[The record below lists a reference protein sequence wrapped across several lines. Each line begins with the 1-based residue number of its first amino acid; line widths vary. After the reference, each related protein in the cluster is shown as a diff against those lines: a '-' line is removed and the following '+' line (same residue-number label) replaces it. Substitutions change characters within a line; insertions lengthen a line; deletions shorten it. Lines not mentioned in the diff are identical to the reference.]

1 MARDTNGIT
10 PELRRQAIDR
20 LFAERCSCVIRNGS
34 DMRVFYERGVKD
46 LYRLL
51 KEEPGLLR
59 GAFVADKVVGKA
71 AAALLARR
79 GICGCDQPAGP
90 RFAGEKR
97 GRHRLQALRAAYRQ
111 PYAYRPVSVGNPL
124 RRIANARRVPGTG
137 NGFYRDDETGGI
149 GAAGA
154 FRLLSGMRVIC
165 STLYKETA
173 PGYFRPERESVRFG
187 IFSSFFAGSCWN
199 KADCFRIFV

>member
-20 LFAERCSCVIRNGS
+20 LFAERGSCVIRNGS

-71 AAALLARR
+71 AAALLALGGVEEVFADVISR
-79 GICGCDQPAGP
+79 PALDLL
-90 RFAGEKR
+90 EKNAV
-97 GRHRLQALRAAYRQ
+97 GRRLQALRAAYRQ
-111 PYAYRPVSVGNPL
+111 PVRIPAGVRWKSV
-124 RRIANARRVPGTG
+124 ATG
-137 NGFYRDDETGGI
+137 LQTPEECLAQVTDFIET
-149 GAAGA
+149 
-154 FRLLSGMRVIC
+154 M
-165 STLYKETA
+165 K
-173 PGYFRPERESVRFG
+173 REG
-187 IFSSFFAGSCWN
+187 
-199 KADCFRIFV
+199 

>member
-1 MARDTNGIT
+1 MLRKIRVTLAVVCFTLIT
-10 PELRRQAIDR
+10 L
-20 LFAERCSCVIRNGS
+20 LFLDFTGTLHAWFGWLAKIQFLPAVLALNVGVI
-34 DMRVFYERGVKD
+34 V
-46 LYRLL
+46 
-51 KEEPGLLR
+51 
-59 GAFVADKVVGKA
+59 
-71 AAALLARR
+71 ALLALTLLSGRRR

>member
-59 GAFVADKVVGKA
+59 GAFVADKVLGGVEEVFA
-71 AAALLARR
+71 DVISRPALDLL
-79 GICGCDQPAGP
+79 
-90 RFAGEKR
+90 EK
-97 GRHRLQALRAAYRQ
+97 
-111 PYAYRPVSVGNPL
+111 
-124 RRIANARRVPGTG
+124 NAVGTG
-137 NGFYRDDETGGI
+137 YRLCVPHIVNRTHTGRCPLETRCDGLQTPEECLAQVTDFI
-149 GAAGA
+149 
-154 FRLLSGMRVIC
+154 
-165 STLYKETA
+165 ETMK
-173 PGYFRPERESVRFG
+173 REG
-187 IFSSFFAGSCWN
+187 
-199 KADCFRIFV
+199 

>member
-71 AAALLARR
+71 AAALLALGGVEEVFADVISR
-79 GICGCDQPAGP
+79 PAIDLL
-90 RFAGEKR
+90 EK
-97 GRHRLQALRAAYRQ
+97 
-111 PYAYRPVSVGNPL
+111 
-124 RRIANARRVPGTG
+124 NAVGTG
-137 NGFYRDDETGGI
+137 YRLCVPHIVNRTHTGRCPCDGLQTPEECLAQVTDFIET
-149 GAAGA
+149 
-154 FRLLSGMRVIC
+154 M
-165 STLYKETA
+165 K
-173 PGYFRPERESVRFG
+173 REG
-187 IFSSFFAGSCWN
+187 
-199 KADCFRIFV
+199 

>member
-71 AAALLARR
+71 AAALLALGGVEEVFADVISRPALDLLEKNAVGTGYR
-79 GICGCDQPAGP
+79 LCVPHIVTVRIPAGVRWKP
-90 RFAGEKR
+90 VATDCKR
-97 GRHRLQALRAAYRQ
+97 PKSAWHR
-111 PYAYRPVSVGNPL
+111 
-124 RRIANARRVPGTG
+124 
-137 NGFYRDDETGGI
+137 
-149 GAAGA
+149 
-154 FRLLSGMRVIC
+154 
-165 STLYKETA
+165 
-173 PGYFRPERESVRFG
+173 
-187 IFSSFFAGSCWN
+187 
-199 KADCFRIFV
+199 

>member
-71 AAALLARR
+71 AAALLALGGVEEVFADVISR
-79 GICGCDQPAGP
+79 PAIDLL
-90 RFAGEKR
+90 EKIAV
-97 GRHRLQALRAAYRQ
+97 GTGYRLC
-111 PYAYRPVSVGNPL
+111 VSVGNPL

-154 FRLLSGMRVIC
+154 FCLLSGMRVIC

-173 PGYFRPERESVRFG
+173 PGYFRPERESVQFG

>member
-71 AAALLARR
+71 AAALLALGGVEEVFADVISR
-79 GICGCDQPAGP
+79 PAIDLL
-90 RFAGEKR
+90 EK
-97 GRHRLQALRAAYRQ
+97 
-111 PYAYRPVSVGNPL
+111 
-124 RRIANARRVPGTG
+124 NAVGTG
-137 NGFYRDDETGGI
+137 YRLCVPHIVNRTHTGRCPLETRCNGFYRDDETGGI

-165 STLYKETA
+165 NTLYKETA
-173 PGYFRPERESVRFG
+173 PGYFRPERESVQFG